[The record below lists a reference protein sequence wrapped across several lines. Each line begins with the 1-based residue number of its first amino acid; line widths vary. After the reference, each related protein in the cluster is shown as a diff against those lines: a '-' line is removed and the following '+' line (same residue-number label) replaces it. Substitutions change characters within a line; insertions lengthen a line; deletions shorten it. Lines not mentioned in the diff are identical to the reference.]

1 MSLKARIKRKL
12 LHFTLDLSLEL
23 RPKDYTVMI
32 GPSGAGKSMTLKILA
47 GLEEASDQK
56 VVLNDK
62 DISTLPPERRS
73 IVYLPQGNSLF
84 PHLSVF
90 ENLLF
95 VFKAQK
101 VPVNTSLLDQVIDS
115 FKIRHLLKRKPIG
128 LSGGETQ
135 RVALA
140 RAICANPRVLL
151 LDEPLSFLDFHIKL
165 ELVAFLRK
173 LPTEYQI
180 AVLHVTH
187 DPIEAALLA
196 KRIYLL
202 RQGQIAFTGSFE
214 EFLQGASEGLAGKDQ
229 VASAVLLAEALR
241 GGLIEANHKLQDLG
255 LDQRGLFQVF
265 KRFADLLG
273 P

>member
-1 MSLKARIKRKL
+1 MFLKARIKRKL
-12 LHFTLDLSLEL
+12 PYFTLDLSLEL
-23 RPKDYTVMI
+23 RPRDYTVMI

-47 GLEEASDQK
+47 GLEEASNQK

-62 DISTLPPERRS
+62 DISALPPERRG

-84 PHLSVF
+84 PHLNVL

-95 VFKAQK
+95 VFRARK
-101 VPVNTSLLDQVIDS
+101 VPINNSFLDKVIDS
-115 FKIRHLLKRKPIG
+115 FKIRHLLKRKPAG

-140 RAICANPRVLL
+140 RAICANPQVLL

-165 ELVAFLRK
+165 ELVAFLQK

-180 AVLHVTH
+180 SVLHVTH

-196 KRIYLL
+196 QRIYLL
-202 RQGQIAFTGSFE
+202 RQGQIVFTGSFE
-214 EFLQGASEGLAGKDQ
+214 EFLKEASEGLADKNRVDIPNY
-229 VASAVLLAEALR
+229 VRFWAKALER
-241 GGLIEANHKLQDLG
+241 
-255 LDQRGLFQVF
+255 
-265 KRFADLLG
+265 
-273 P
+273 

>member
-1 MSLKARIKRKL
+1 MFLKARIKRKL
-12 LHFTLDLSLEL
+12 PHFTLDLSLEL

-47 GLEEASDQK
+47 GLEEALDQK
-56 VVLNDK
+56 VLLNGK
-62 DISTLPPERRS
+62 DISALPPERRE

-95 VFKAQK
+95 VFKARK
-101 VPVNTSLLDQVIDS
+101 IPINKAFLDKVIDS
-115 FKIRHLLKRKPIG
+115 FGIRHLLKRKPQN

-140 RAICANPRVLL
+140 RAICANPQVLL
-151 LDEPLSFLDFHIKL
+151 LDEPLAFLDFHLKL
-165 ELVAFLRK
+165 ELVAFLQK

-180 AVLHVTH
+180 TVLHVTH

-202 RQGQIAFTGSFE
+202 RQGQIVFTGNFE
-214 EFLQGASEGLAGKDQ
+214 EFLREAPEGLANKDQ
-229 VASAVLLAEALR
+229 VADIPGYARFWAKALR
-241 GGLIEANHKLQDLG
+241 E
-255 LDQRGLFQVF
+255 
-265 KRFADLLG
+265 
-273 P
+273 